1 VTGHWR
7 RIGAAV
13 AVAAWGGLAPA
24 QLAGQ
29 NTDLPPIG
37 YGSLRQDQVAV
48 MITTDNLAV
57 RAMPLDERVIRL
69 LSPDTY
75 SSLHALTESRG
86 RAGPAAAPAPRGAR
100 PRAGARGGAARS
112 SGRDTALAFVVT
124 FFALQRQVVFSPDQ
138 VYIASQ
144 GAFFRPLA
152 ILPLTAR
159 WSESQLDQ
167 RQQAMAIYLFDASI
181 PVMQPFTVF
190 YGDRSSTAWEN
201 SINLLASERARAL
214 SRASQHQQP

>member
-13 AVAAWGGLAPA
+13 AVAAWGGLASA

-75 SSLHALTESRG
+75 SSLHALTESR
-86 RAGPAAAPAPRGAR
+86 AAA
-100 PRAGARGGAARS
+100 RAGAARS

>member
-1 VTGHWR
+1 
-7 RIGAAV
+7 
-13 AVAAWGGLAPA
+13 
-24 QLAGQ
+24 
-29 NTDLPPIG
+29 
-37 YGSLRQDQVAV
+37 
-48 MITTDNLAV
+48 
-57 RAMPLDERVIRL
+57 
-69 LSPDTY
+69 
-75 SSLHALTESRG
+75 
-86 RAGPAAAPAPRGAR
+86 
-100 PRAGARGGAARS
+100 
-112 SGRDTALAFVVT
+112 VVT

-201 SINLLASERARAL
+201 SINLLASERARSL

>member
-86 RAGPAAAPAPRGAR
+86 AAIAAP
-100 PRAGARGGAARS
+100 ARS

>member
-1 VTGHWR
+1 MKVR
-7 RIGAAV
+7 RRLGG
-13 AVAAWGGLAPA
+13 VAAALVALCGLFPA
-24 QLAGQ
+24 GLSAQS
-29 NTDLPPIG
+29 TDLPPAG

-57 RAMPLDERVIRL
+57 RALPLDERVIRL

-75 SSLHALTESRG
+75 SSLHQLAESR
-86 RAGPAAAPAPRGAR
+86 AAALAAAARGA
-100 PRAGARGGAARS
+100 
-112 SGRDTALAFVVT
+112 GRDSAVAFVVT
-124 FFALQRQVVFSPDQ
+124 FYALQRQVVFNPDQ
-138 VYIASQ
+138 VYISSQ

-159 WSESQLDQ
+159 WSESQVDQ

-190 YGDRSSTAWEN
+190 YGDLSSDSWANT
-201 SINLLASERARAL
+201 INLLASERARVLA
-214 SRASQHQQP
+214 RASQHQQQ